1 MCYPEC
7 KDGFSGSIDWCR
19 EKCKDSYHNT
29 GLTCFRPAKSKGNG
43 CKGHC
48 DDGYHNTGCTCF
60 RPADSYTAKAYYRG
74 AGNPLACSSGQD
86 KDAGLCYKQCK
97 DGYSGS
103 GPVCWLHGCHG
114 YYNHSCVLPT
124 VCTELLA
131 LGSVT
136 VSPLLAIPLS
146 AYCYS
151 RGLMCTESAGQCASI
166 NIEIALNSAVL
177 IISIAQVLM
186 TAGI

>member
-1 MCYPEC
+1 MYGRGVGKIPSSCDDGEDKVGALCYPEC

-19 EKCKDSYHNT
+19 EDCKDSYHNT

-103 GPVCWLHGCHG
+103 GPVCWLHG
-114 YYNHSCVLPT
+114 YHSSETKNQKCETL
-124 VCTELLA
+124 
-131 LGSVT
+131 
-136 VSPLLAIPLS
+136 
-146 AYCYS
+146 YK
-151 RGLMCTESAGQCASI
+151 Q
-166 NIEIALNSAVL
+166 
-177 IISIAQVLM
+177 Q
-186 TAGI
+186 